1 MKQVEKKYRSVP
13 FWSWNDELDKEKLIK
28 QIEWMNENGVGGFFM
43 HARGGLK
50 TPYLGE
56 KWHEC
61 IEACA
66 KRAQELGMEAY
77 AYDENGWPSGFVGG
91 KLLEDIE
98 NHDKYL
104 THKIGIYDENA
115 LASYDISGETL
126 KRVFAPCDNCLNVYE
141 HYSVSTAD
149 ILNPSVV
156 DKFLDLTHKEYKKR
170 DKYDLK
176 GFFTDEPQYYRW
188 DTPYTKVLPEY
199 FKKNYNEDILNG
211 LGHLFVEKEGY
222 RSFRYKYW
230 KAMQALMLES
240 FGKKIYDWCDENGY
254 KLTGHYIEEGCLDGQ
269 MLCCA
274 GIMPFYE
281 YEHIPGI
288 DYLGSWISKGFA
300 ERQVVSVSAQLG
312 KNQILTETFAG
323 CGWDIPPMRLKK
335 IAECQFV
342 HGVNLMCQHLLPFEE
357 HGQRKRDYPVHFSSV
372 NPWIKKGFLEFN
384 NYFAYLGK
392 MLAESKE
399 YVNVGVFHPIRSAY
413 LDYKRFD
420 ETNRYGL
427 APLEASLQALVDTL
441 GKKAIAYHFLDETIM
456 AKHARV
462 ENGALIVGNCKY
474 DYIIF
479 PKIYTMDKSS
489 SALLESYVKAGGRV
503 LLTDEKP
510 TYLEG
515 EEFEYSYLKSNT
527 TWQEIKNAQP
537 VKIKDNESVRLT
549 YRRGADGDFIYAVNL
564 GGKARVKIEV
574 DGANSFTSYDIM
586 NDKTKSLPTTL
597 EFEDGQSYILFPSQ
611 NEAPQ
616 REPLDE
622 LYLGNEFTCE
632 AVDNYLTLDTLCYST
647 NGKDYSEK
655 RHHMCAFDELLKLKH
670 EGKLYLK
677 YDFEIKE
684 IPSKCDLFAENEK
697 ILDVL
702 VNNKKVAKCKDN
714 DFEVAKSRYDIV
726 NALKKGTNEV
736 VIVIDYYQGENVYY
750 ALFGENVTEGLKNC
764 LAYDTEIEPIY
775 LRGDFGVYGTF
786 KYGKTENAVIGSDFY
801 IDKQKS
807 SITSLIRDGF
817 PFFAGNITLSQAIN
831 VEDTN
836 KRLVINKP
844 FLIVDA
850 YVNSKFAGRMM
861 LENSLDI
868 SKHLSKGENT
878 ITLVVTV
885 GNRNLLGPFHTIEE
899 NPGFVGPN
907 TFERFG
913 TWHNGKSEHYVE
925 SYSFL
930 KTII

>member
-323 CGWDIPPMRLKK
+323 CGWDI
-335 IAECQFV
+335 
-342 HGVNLMCQHLLPFEE
+342 
-357 HGQRKRDYPVHFSSV
+357 
-372 NPWIKKGFLEFN
+372 
-384 NYFAYLGK
+384 
-392 MLAESKE
+392 
-399 YVNVGVFHPIRSAY
+399 
-413 LDYKRFD
+413 
-420 ETNRYGL
+420 
-427 APLEASLQALVDTL
+427 
-441 GKKAIAYHFLDETIM
+441 
-456 AKHARV
+456 
-462 ENGALIVGNCKY
+462 
-474 DYIIF
+474 
-479 PKIYTMDKSS
+479 
-489 SALLESYVKAGGRV
+489 
-503 LLTDEKP
+503 
-510 TYLEG
+510 
-515 EEFEYSYLKSNT
+515 
-527 TWQEIKNAQP
+527 
-537 VKIKDNESVRLT
+537 
-549 YRRGADGDFIYAVNL
+549 
-564 GGKARVKIEV
+564 
-574 DGANSFTSYDIM
+574 
-586 NDKTKSLPTTL
+586 
-597 EFEDGQSYILFPSQ
+597 
-611 NEAPQ
+611 
-616 REPLDE
+616 
-622 LYLGNEFTCE
+622 
-632 AVDNYLTLDTLCYST
+632 
-647 NGKDYSEK
+647 
-655 RHHMCAFDELLKLKH
+655 
-670 EGKLYLK
+670 
-677 YDFEIKE
+677 
-684 IPSKCDLFAENEK
+684 
-697 ILDVL
+697 
-702 VNNKKVAKCKDN
+702 
-714 DFEVAKSRYDIV
+714 
-726 NALKKGTNEV
+726 
-736 VIVIDYYQGENVYY
+736 
-750 ALFGENVTEGLKNC
+750 
-764 LAYDTEIEPIY
+764 
-775 LRGDFGVYGTF
+775 
-786 KYGKTENAVIGSDFY
+786 
-801 IDKQKS
+801 
-807 SITSLIRDGF
+807 
-817 PFFAGNITLSQAIN
+817 
-831 VEDTN
+831 
-836 KRLVINKP
+836 
-844 FLIVDA
+844 
-850 YVNSKFAGRMM
+850 
-861 LENSLDI
+861 
-868 SKHLSKGENT
+868 
-878 ITLVVTV
+878 
-885 GNRNLLGPFHTIEE
+885 
-899 NPGFVGPN
+899 
-907 TFERFG
+907 
-913 TWHNGKSEHYVE
+913 
-925 SYSFL
+925 
-930 KTII
+930 